1 MAGVYRINIE
11 NNYYYGSSG
20 NIQKRIDQHRLALT
34 RGKHE
39 NMYIQNTYNKYKNFQ
54 VEVISEELTRQ
65 EAFQLEQKLINEHI
79 GKKSCMN
86 INPIASQPPVRYG
99 ADNPSKN
106 PEVIK
111 KGLATKKK
119 NGTLAPSQ
127 DPLVA
132 KKISISKIGK
142 TPSEETKKKMS
153 DSQKMLRTD
162 TNYVKNH
169 REAVKKT
176 GLIEVSNQFKLQ
188 PDYL

>member
-142 TPSEETKKKMS
+142 TPSEETKKRCQIVRKC
-153 DSQKMLRTD
+153 
-162 TNYVKNH
+162 YVQIL
-169 REAVKKT
+169 T
-176 GLIEVSNQFKLQ
+176 M
-188 PDYL
+188 